1 MLGAQGVMSLGS
13 MQGWHP
19 KHPSSSPQFLREE
32 YYQGRYC
39 AVWQNITR
47 WEQKKN
53 VYTLWVTNSS
63 CGVAPVHYEMRG
75 YNSLLGSHYDKY
87 EISYTEFDNSFPPSV
102 FDVPVNGERGWGPTS
117 APGRTWADGVPLIAP
132 QRRRNVGCCR
142 EAWRSTECWQIPWRI
157 WWGGTDHGHT
167 PCSTTTAG
175 ASGGTTAQHG
185 SWSTGSASSCTT

>member
-1 MLGAQGVMSLGS
+1 MSLGS
-13 MQGWHP
+13 TQGWHP

-32 YYQGRYC
+32 YYQGQYC
-39 AVWQNITR
+39 AVWQNITH

-102 FDVPVNGERGWGPTS
+102 FDIPVNGE
-117 APGRTWADGVPLIAP
+117 
-132 QRRRNVGCCR
+132 
-142 EAWRSTECWQIPWRI
+142 
-157 WWGGTDHGHT
+157 
-167 PCSTTTAG
+167 
-175 ASGGTTAQHG
+175 
-185 SWSTGSASSCTT
+185 